1 MEQRE
6 VREKIESL
14 FAREI
19 LGPGTPDEILDAR
32 PSDTYLTGILWP
44 RGSNPDA
51 SQDEGNTD
59 VASEEADAI
68 DGGVPGYRAIRPC
81 SFGMT
86 FETDIDAVLEISLG
100 TTAKYRA
107 ADVKTLTVDQRKN
120 GDTLRWQRLPLNYRI
135 SVPAEG
141 KTNHWRTSKFIG
153 PDGKISTDADV
164 VLDIHRRVSANGAV
178 ITITLINFAT
188 ETSVELRDSTLLF
201 QAELRATTST
211 PAIRPREAYPFAD
224 DDDQLT
230 NLLLYRD
237 SREFAAGHGIATE
250 WSAPENAR
258 VREVRTSWIPRA
270 SVKSTSAAGH
280 ESMRSLL
287 MRDPSPFAAAILGDF
302 TRRSVTCKELDEF
315 CQVYKEWITGLTTRK
330 SIFSGRM
337 AEAAERNE
345 ARCLATLKRM
355 HQGVHVLSTND
366 TAWRAFAFANEAMD
380 LQARFA
386 ARGRRAGPLVWRP
399 FQLAFLLLVLPGLVE
414 PTDPKN
420 CRETMDLL
428 WFPTG
433 GGKTESY
440 LALTAFAIFHRR
452 LVNAPHRQAGG
463 LDVLMRYT
471 LRLLTIQQFQRAAAL
486 ICACEMIR
494 YRHPDQIGNAEISL
508 GLYVGGEATPNR
520 ISDATEALQDEASG
534 GRPRSTPR
542 QLITC
547 PVCSETLT
555 VGAYEIDE
563 NDVRMQ
569 IRCPN
574 SACQTGRL
582 PMPILTVDEA
592 IHARPPSLLI
602 ATADKFAQ
610 LPRNANMNRLFGTT
624 GRRPQL
630 IVQDELHLISGPLG
644 SMAGLYEAA
653 TDLLCTDNGVRP
665 KIIGSTATIG
675 RAAHQVRALFDRDVL
690 QFPPPGFEVSD
701 AFFAVR
707 DDESDDRVY
716 RGLASAGRSPKFALQ
731 AMLAALLQA
740 VHILREQHVPD
751 ATLDAYWTCVAYF
764 NSLRELGGAH
774 VLMLDDVRRQVAV
787 LATRSHTRPRPLEEP
802 PMELSSRVP
811 SREIPELL
819 QSLGS
824 VLDVSNPYAL
834 RPPDAVLA
842 SNMISVGVDVPRLGL
857 MAVAGQPK
865 STAEYIQATSR
876 VGRGLPGLVITL
888 YNFGRPRDLSHFEH
902 FSGYHEAI
910 YRSVEATS
918 VTPWA
923 PRARDKALHAVF
935 AACVRQL
942 VAGMLD
948 EDAAARF
955 SAADEAVR
963 MIVAYLI
970 QRAKNATAGATDAAL
985 QDELDEIEQDWERRA
1000 AAARAGNRRFRYWE
1014 KPAPFGNTLP
1024 HLLYSA
1030 ESPRAAGGA
1039 WPAPNSL
1046 REVEPPTAFVLR
1058 RRT

>member
-1 MEQRE
+1 MNQRE
-6 VREKIESL
+6 IREKLEQL

-19 LGPGTPDEILDAR
+19 LGPGSAGEMLHAR
-32 PSDTYLTGILWP
+32 PSDIYLTGILWP
-44 RGSNPDA
+44 RGAIPDA
-51 SQDEGNTD
+51 SHDEGNTD
-59 VASEEADAI
+59 VASAEAEAI
-68 DGGVPGYRAIRPC
+68 DAGVPGYRAIRPC
-81 SFGMT
+81 SFGLT
-86 FETDIDAVLEISLG
+86 FETDIDAELEISLG
-100 TTAKYRA
+100 TTARYRA
-107 ADVKTLTVDQRKN
+107 VSNSSDSDA
-120 GDTLRWQRLPLNYRI
+120 GDKISWQRMPLSYRLI
-135 SVPAEG
+135 VPPSAS
-141 KTNHWRTSKFIG
+141 TTRRRTSEFIG
-153 PDGKISTDADV
+153 ADGKSCTDANIAI
-164 VLDIHRRVSANGAV
+164 DIHRRVQANTV
-178 ITITLINFAT
+178 VVTITLMNVADEAPI
-188 ETSVELRDSTLLF
+188 EVRDSTLLF
-201 QAELRATTST
+201 QTELRVAALSKTT
-211 PAIRPREAYPFAD
+211 IRPREIPAFAD
-224 DDDQLT
+224 DEDQLV

-237 SREFAAGHGIATE
+237 SREFAAGHGIAAE
-250 WSAPENAR
+250 WSAPEHGR
-258 VREVRTSWIPRA
+258 VGEVRTSWLPRA
-270 SVKSTSAAGH
+270 SVKSTSTAGH
-280 ESMRSLL
+280 EILRPLL
-287 MRDPSPFAAAILGDF
+287 KRDPSPFAAAILGDVS
-302 TRRSVTCKELDEF
+302 RRNMTCGELEEF
-315 CQVYKEWITGLTTRK
+315 CVLYERWIATLSARK
-330 SIFSGRM
+330 GTFSGKMR
-337 AEAAERNE
+337 EAADHNE
-345 ARCLATLKRM
+345 ARCLTTLRRM
-355 HQGVHVLSTND
+355 RQGVHVLATNNS
-366 TAWRAFAFANEAMD
+366 AWHAFAFANEAMD
-380 LQARFA
+380 TQSRFK
-386 ARGRRAGPLVWRP
+386 ARGQHAKALVWRP
-399 FQLAFLLLVLPGLVE
+399 FQLAFLLLVLPGLV
-414 PTDPKN
+414 DPADPDN

-452 LVNAPHRQAGG
+452 LVNAAHRQSGG

-486 ICACEMIR
+486 VSACEMVR
-494 YRHPDQIGNAEISL
+494 QQHLDQIGAAEISL
-508 GLYVGGEATPNR
+508 GLYVGRESTPNW
-520 ISDATEALQDEASG
+520 ISDAVEALQDEASG
-534 GRPRSTPR
+534 SKPNSTPR
-542 QLITC
+542 QLIAC
-547 PVCSETLT
+547 PVCGQTLP
-555 VGAYEIDE
+555 VSAYEIDE
-563 NDVRMQ
+563 AAVRMQ
-569 IRCPN
+569 IRCAN
-574 SACQTGRL
+574 SACDTKRTAL
-582 PMPILTVDEA
+582 PILTVDEA
-592 IHARPPSLLI
+592 IYERPPSLLI

-610 LPRNANMNRLFGTT
+610 LPRRATMQKLFGTA

-653 TDLLCTDNGVRP
+653 ADLLCTDNGVRP

-675 RAAHQVRALFDRDVL
+675 RAAQQVKALFDRDVL

-707 DDESDDRVY
+707 DDESADRVY

-740 VHILREQHVPD
+740 AQILREQRVPD
-751 ATLDAYWTCVAYF
+751 LLLDAYWTCVAYF

-787 LATRSHTRPRPLEEP
+787 LATRTRTSRRDLEEP
-802 PMELSSRVP
+802 PMELSSRKA

-819 QSLGS
+819 QSLGQ
-824 VLDVSNPYAL
+824 VLDLSNVYAP
-834 RPPDAVLA
+834 RPPDTVLA

-902 FSGYHEAI
+902 FAGYHEAL

-942 VAGMLD
+942 VSGMLD
-948 EDAAARF
+948 EDAAINF
-955 SAADEAVR
+955 SAANVTVQT
-963 MIVAYLI
+963 IVDHLI
-970 QRAKNATAGATDAAL
+970 KRAKNATEGAGDA
-985 QDELDEIEQDWERRA
+985 DIRKELDEIEEDWQRRA
-1000 AAARAGNRRFRYWE
+1000 AAARVGNRRFRYWE

-1046 REVEPPTAFVLR
+1046 REVEPPTAFVLKR
-1058 RRT
+1058 KT